1 MSDDVCYLLP
11 LTSFFSFLFISV
23 SMATRVVLTPVIQL
37 QRERDRLANEISRV
51 IVHANAF
58 RDGSAVLQASANGTI
73 PSLGMDDFTN
83 VVARARRTLSDA
95 AACYYDLVKVAFD
108 RVHYLEHV
116 GTRRQ
121 NRNRPRD
128 VSVFFRSAS
137 VQIEVSS
144 HYLLSALDHD

>member
-1 MSDDVCYLLP
+1 
-11 LTSFFSFLFISV
+11 
-23 SMATRVVLTPVIQL
+23 MATQVVVTPVIQL

-51 IVHANAF
+51 IVLANAF

-83 VVARARRTLSDA
+83 VVANARRTLSDA
-95 AACYYDLVKVAFD
+95 AACYDVVKVAFD

-121 NRNRPRD
+121 NRNRRRD

-137 VQIEVSS
+137 VQIQVSY
-144 HYLLSALDHD
+144 HYLLAALDHD